1 MYSIESAGNVT
12 IMIKAIA
19 PTNLM
24 GIAYQTGDVVALFDN
39 AYFTLSFVSNN
50 KQITQ
55 AVRTMIN
62 YNTMA
67 AERIVI
73 EPKSLTHTAYNFIAA
88 TFKDS
93 GTIFVPIQETLT
105 SDNTGA
111 AFLNFIP
118 TNAKSLFIKNTN
130 KVNVTGYTVDYNT
143 GQITG
148 LAANTS
154 YICFYYRPEERLV
167 SYDLNEVSTPYFQI
181 EILGENNINNI
192 SRKMLITIPKASI
205 DIATVMEFKEDQ
217 ITAIQLQFVVIE
229 KNATIDYY

>member
-12 IMIKAIA
+12 IMVKAIA
-19 PTNLM
+19 PTSLM
-24 GIAYQTGDVVALFDN
+24 GVTYQAGDVVAVFDN

-55 AVRTMIN
+55 AVRTMVN

-67 AERIVI
+67 AERLVI

-88 TFKDS
+88 KYRDS
-93 GTIFVPIQETLT
+93 GAIIIPVQETIT
-105 SDNTGA
+105 SDNSGV

-118 TNAKSLFIKNTN
+118 TNSKPFFIKNSN
-130 KVNVTGYTVDYNT
+130 KVNVTGYTVDYAT

-148 LAANTS
+148 LTANTS
-154 YICFYYRPEERLV
+154 YICFYYREEERLV

-217 ITAIQLQFVVIE
+217 ITAVQLQFVVIE
-229 KNATIDYY
+229 KNVTIDYY

>member
-12 IMIKAIA
+12 IMIKAIG
-19 PTNLM
+19 TTSLM
-24 GIAYQTGDVVALFDN
+24 GVTYQAGDVVALFDN

-55 AVRTMIN
+55 AVRTMAN
-62 YNTMA
+62 YNIMA
-67 AERIVI
+67 AERLVI

-88 TFKDS
+88 KYRDS
-93 GTIFVPIQETLT
+93 GTIFVPVQETIT
-105 SDNTGA
+105 SDNSGT

-118 TNAKSLFIKNTN
+118 TNSKLLFIKDSNKTN
-130 KVNVTGYTVDYNT
+130 ITGYTVDYTT

-148 LAANTS
+148 LTVNTS
-154 YICFYYRPEERLV
+154 YICFYYREEERLV
-167 SYDLNEVSTPYFQI
+167 SYELNEISTPYFAI

-205 DIATVMEFKEDQ
+205 DIAAVMDFKEDE
-217 ITAIQLQFVVIE
+217 ITAVQLQFIVIE